1 MRQIS
6 KSRLFLIKH
15 ADFEVSIIKFYQPEA
30 SLEMFRRVLLGL
42 DIADGDLKISANY
55 SSSGLVNATH
65 AELFVA
71 LPSTRS

>member
-6 KSRLFLIKH
+6 KSRLFH

-42 DIADGDLKISANY
+42 DIADGDLKILANY

-65 AELFVA
+65 TELFVA